1 MIVFLCLFF
10 SSFFLTR
17 QDLQSQMLHV
27 TGNEFKHCNI
37 LYILCSNTG
46 NNILCL
52 SSNTGNT
59 GNIISEFKH
68 W

>member
-46 NNILCL
+46 NNIL
-52 SSNTGNT
+52 
-59 GNIISEFKH
+59 
-68 W
+68 